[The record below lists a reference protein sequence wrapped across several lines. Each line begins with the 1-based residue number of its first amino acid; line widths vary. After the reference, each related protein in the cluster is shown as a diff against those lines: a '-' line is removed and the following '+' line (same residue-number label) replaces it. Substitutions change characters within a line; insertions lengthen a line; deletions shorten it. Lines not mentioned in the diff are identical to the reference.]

1 MKLIFYVF
9 RDEMRKLWSLEHG
22 ASLQF
27 RPQTSCFLLLCVIP
41 SPSLLLRMGAFSEIV
56 SKLDYSTW
64 PSLLRTVL
72 LSELGALHPGDC
84 PSQAP
89 QDGQSP

>member
-1 MKLIFYVF
+1 MEPLC
-9 RDEMRKLWSLEHG
+9 SS
-22 ASLQF
+22 AF
-27 RPQTSCFLLLCVIP
+27 RPAASFYCVIP
-41 SPSLLLRMGAFSEIV
+41 APSLLLRMGAFSEIM
-56 SKLDYSTW
+56 SRLDYSTW

-72 LSELGALHPGDC
+72 LSELGALHPGHC

>member
-1 MKLIFYVF
+1 MEPLCSSALRPAASFYSV
-9 RDEMRKLWSLEHG
+9 S
-22 ASLQF
+22 
-27 RPQTSCFLLLCVIP
+27 FLP
-41 SPSLLLRMGAFSEIV
+41 RMGAFSEII